1 MSQTKAQLVD
11 AVDGSIVANDLA
23 SNSVTT
29 AKVADDAITLAKL
42 SATGTASSSTFLR
55 GDNTFAAAGGATG
68 WTHVNYTSIGTGG
81 SYTFSGIPT
90 NAIAFRINFI
100 GLSSNTGSGGSESYT
115 GFRLGTASGLI
126 DDNYNS
132 MVGYLE
138 TSYQRVNAWTSRHM
152 LYNENYGTSGQSFN
166 GQIQCWKTAGTD
178 RWNIMSDVTRGN
190 NGTYFWGQAYI
201 NLGANITQAQ
211 LFLNTGSFDGGSA
224 SLSYYQD

>member
-1 MSQTKAQLVD
+1 MSKISLKHSGGNVVSLNSPTNAPSAADVAFKLPNADGTSGQALVTD
-11 AVDGSIVANDLA
+11 ASGNLSFAN
-23 SNSVTT
+23 
-29 AKVADDAITLAKL
+29 
-42 SATGTASSSTFLR
+42 TGT
-55 GDNTFAAAGGATG
+55 TG

-90 NAIAFRINFI
+90 DTTAFRINFI

-126 DDNYNS
+126 VSNYNS
-132 MVGYLE
+132 IVGYLE
-138 TSYQRVNAWTSRHM
+138 TSYQRVNPWTSRHM
-152 LYNENYGTSGQSFN
+152 LYNENYGTSGQIYN

-201 NLGANITQAQ
+201 DLGANITQAQ